1 MYDYRRNSSYFT
13 IMGEKIMATLETKI
27 MQVKNDEY
35 VINNINNA
43 MASFGWT
50 VLSVQITHSQ
60 NTKTY
65 SSAWD
70 QIGGNQS
77 QTVETTTINYATI
90 TYQRS
95 KGLTNYREI
104 VKLEQEFEQVMQQ
117 LEAAKEKLAR
127 KEAIGCLT
135 MIYWPLLIY
144 KLFFQKKNKKNVQLE
159 KDIRRL
165 EKRRDSILERAEAL
179 LD

>member
-1 MYDYRRNSSYFT
+1 MYDYRRNSSYF
-13 IMGEKIMATLETKI
+13 IEVGEETMAVLETKI

-35 VINNINNA
+35 AINNINNS
-43 MASFGWT
+43 MACFGWS
-50 VLSVQITHSQ
+50 VLNVQITHSQ

-95 KGLTNYREI
+95 KGLTNYRKLVELESEFESVMLQI
-104 VKLEQEFEQVMQQ
+104 DSVKEELAKKEDVGCLSMIIWPIFVYKTFFQDTSKYTDKIKKLE
-117 LEAAKEKLAR
+117 
-127 KEAIGCLT
+127 
-135 MIYWPLLIY
+135 
-144 KLFFQKKNKKNVQLE
+144 KK
-159 KDIRRL
+159 
-165 EKRRDSILERAEAL
+165 RDRILEEAEAL